1 LFFFREGA
9 FSESVGGGGV
19 RGLLPSNAA
28 PKRRAFPFPSFGA
41 FLRSLAESRLEGS
54 DASSSASRTARSSA
68 ERSASAG
75 G

>member
-1 LFFFREGA
+1 LFFF
-9 FSESVGGGGV
+9 FSVGGGGV

-28 PKRRAFPFPSFGA
+28 PNRRAFPFPSFGA
-41 FLRSLAESRLEGS
+41 FLRRAESRLEGS